1 MADTVIEYHWYQDHW
16 PIENYFGNRMKNR
29 ELNNIK
35 GFTLIELITVLSIL
49 AISITLA
56 VPSFKSFMQNNQA
69 SSEAHKLLASFF
81 LARSEAVKRGVRV
94 TMCPRV
100 YPRTNPETCTGSNQW
115 SKGWLLYID
124 ESGVI
129 GDFDSTDVIIKVWDT
144 VSGNPTLVSTSPN
157 LQFQTS
163 GDVLVSVDFT
173 LTMPNCAGQQ
183 VRNIDVSVTGRAMIT
198 KSAC

>member
-1 MADTVIEYHWYQDHW
+1 
-16 PIENYFGNRMKNR
+16 MKNK
-29 ELNNIK
+29 ELKTVK
-35 GFTLIELITVLSIL
+35 GFTLIELITVLSVL
-49 AISITLA
+49 AITITLA

-69 SSEAHKLLASFF
+69 SSEAHKLLSSIF
-81 LARSEAVKRGVRV
+81 LARSEAVKRGVRI

-100 YPRTNPETCTGSNQW
+100 YPRTDPETCTGSTEW

-124 ESGVI
+124 EAGVI
-129 GDFDSTDVIIKVWDT
+129 GDFDSTDVLIKAWGS
-144 VSGNPTLVSTSPN
+144 VSGNPTLVATAAN

-173 LTMPNCAGQQ
+173 MTMPNCAGEQ
-183 VRNIDVSVTGRAMIT
+183 VRKIDVSVTGRALIT